1 MNNEHP
7 LWADAGSRALEVM
20 GNIGLKYNRE
30 VEDKVNLLFTHEEW
44 CRIFNVDPEFKP
56 CGVDWI
62 MYKEDRPIHIHFV
75 RRIKEEKT

>member
-1 MNNEHP
+1 MSTEHP
-7 LWADAGSRALEVM
+7 LWADASSRAVEVM
-20 GNIGLKYNRE
+20 GDGGIKYNRTI
-30 VEDKVNLLFTHEEW
+30 EDKITAVFTHEDW
-44 CRIFNVDPEFKP
+44 QRIFNVDPEFKP